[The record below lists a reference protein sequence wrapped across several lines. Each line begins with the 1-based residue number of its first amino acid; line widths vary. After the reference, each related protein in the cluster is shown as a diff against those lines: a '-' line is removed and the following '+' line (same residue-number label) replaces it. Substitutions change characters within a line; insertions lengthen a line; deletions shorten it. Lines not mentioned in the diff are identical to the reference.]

1 MQAANVDVKSITI
14 EYSAADRSVKVTV
27 TTDFDVLSAGVL
39 DPFMGTIELV
49 GTTVMRY
56 EG

>member
-1 MQAANVDVKSITI
+1 VDVKAIVI
-14 EYSAADRSVKVTV
+14 EFSAVNKSVKVTV
-27 TTDFDVLSAGVL
+27 TSDFDVLSAGVL
-39 DPFMGTIELV
+39 DPFMGTIELS